1 MNRGVRIAV
10 LRKQEKG
17 KLVLAS
23 LNTVPTSNDVTRVP
37 VHLMIG
43 VYVAY

>member
-1 MNRGVRIAV
+1 M

-17 KLVLAS
+17 KLALAS
-23 LNTVPTSNDVTRVP
+23 LNTVPTSNDVTRGQ
-37 VHLMIG
+37 VHLVIG